1 MATHAITKQASRAH
15 LPRIILVASA
25 LAVTLGIG
33 LGIGRATSPTPESRW
48 QPTTT
53 LTVPWRTDW
62 INAVN
67 RLERQQ
73 SRDGAPGR
81 RG

>member
-1 MATHAITKQASRAH
+1 MATHAIIKPVSRAH
-15 LPRIILVASA
+15 VARAILVTLA
-25 LAVTLGIG
+25 LAGTLGVG
-33 LGIGRATSPTPESRW
+33 LGIGRATSPTSENRW
-48 QPTTT
+48 HPTRS

-62 INAVN
+62 INAIN

-73 SRDGAPGR
+73 SRDAAPGR